1 MPATLLY
8 LIKGIFVGMVIALP
22 AGPVGL
28 LCVRRTFF
36 EGAAFGIVSG
46 LGAAVADVI
55 FGIVAG
61 LGLTVVRDWLLGYQD
76 WFGVLGGVYLLW
88 IGVRVFRSRSNFDP
102 QPVSGENLAA
112 AFASTFALTI
122 TNPITILAFAAIFAK
137 VGFDYNGSVSLVLV
151 WILVGGVFV
160 GSSAWW
166 LGLCF
171 GIAALRRFAHVSHF
185 AWVDRISG
193 TVLVTSGVGLLV
205 SVALNAAGVPFQ
217 LAR

>member
-1 MPATLLY
+1 
-8 LIKGIFVGMVIALP
+8 
-22 AGPVGL
+22 

-36 EGAAFGIVSG
+36 EGATFGIVSG

-61 LGLTVVRDWLLGYQD
+61 LGVTVVRDWLLGYQD
-76 WFGVLGGVYLLW
+76 WFGALGGIYLLVV
-88 IGVRVFRSRSNFDP
+88 GARAFRSRKNANP
-102 QPVSGENLAA
+102 QPLRGENLAA

-137 VGFDYNGSVSLVLV
+137 VGFDYNGSISLILV

-160 GSSAWW
+160 GSLVWW

-185 AWVDRISG
+185 AWVDRVSG
-193 TVLVTSGVGLLV
+193 TVLITSGVGLLA
-205 SVALNAAGVPFQ
+205 SVALNIVGVPF
-217 LAR
+217 